1 MKIPQFEMMNSFI
14 SIRSLTAVLAA
25 TAVTFPAAVTT
36 AEPYP
41 LEYFALRE
49 VINEVTVSPEGD
61 RVAMLKI
68 LTREGNPILHIYES
82 DELEGK
88 PFVVNS
94 DPMEIM
100 TYDWASNDHI
110 VLTLR
115 QKVREQIDG
124 QNQGVYEFKIAI
136 LNLKKKAFDEFP
148 AANPVVENLLPGKPG
163 KIIISEQPGAE
174 EDLSLAKAFR
184 PRAYYEMDL
193 ERGSKKLLL
202 RGKLDVAQIEFD
214 ADGDPRIANGFDASS
229 QEYVIY
235 YREKGGKGWDDI
247 YRVHED
253 DFSLWFFNYQGLDPS
268 VPGNLVFTALNGDDK
283 VGLWSF
289 DPRAK
294 KFAEL
299 LYRRSDVDVLGVR
312 HHSNTW
318 ERPDEIVAVGYATD
332 KPHFEYFDEIEG
344 ATYRQ
349 LEELIPGAWYVTI
362 ESRSRDGDTLVAM
375 NQGPRDPGTYYLLYD
390 GEFKPVGGRQPLLEA
405 DQLAD
410 LDYLQYK
417 ARDGRDLVAYLT
429 IPNGEPPFPTIV
441 LPHGGPHVHEIVIYD
456 EWAQMLANNGYLV
469 VQPQYRMSLG
479 YGFDHFR
486 SAFREQSEGGR
497 AMQDDKDDAALT
509 LVDKGMADPERL
521 AMFGWSYGG
530 YAALVAA
537 SRTPQ
542 IYQCVI
548 AGAAVADQV
557 RQANEFP
564 NPRGTGRIFTED
576 YQYKAV
582 QPVNEVAKVNV
593 PILLVHG
600 SVDQRVRPRQ
610 AQLYLAELE
619 KQDKDYEY
627 VELDGADH
635 FYDTLFYQHQLT
647 LYENMIR
654 FLKDDCGPDGL

>member
-1 MKIPQFEMMNSFI
+1 MTPIDRRQKRRCS
-14 SIRSLTAVLAA
+14 RLLLAA
-25 TAVTFPAAVTT
+25 VAIVIANPAVAGTAAAD
-36 AEPYP
+36 PYP

-49 VINEVTVSPEGD
+49 VVNEVTVSPDGD
-61 RVAMLKI
+61 KVAMLRI
-68 LTREGNPILHIYES
+68 LSREGNPILHIYES
-82 DELEGK
+82 GDLEGK
-88 PFVVNS
+88 PFVVDS

-124 QNQGVYEFKIAI
+124 QNQGVYEYKIAI

-148 AANPVVENLLPGKPG
+148 AADPVVENLLPGKPG
-163 KIIISEQPGAE
+163 KVIISEQPGAE
-174 EDLSLAKAFR
+174 EDLSLEKAFR

-193 ERGSKKLLL
+193 DRGSKKLLI

-214 ADGDPRIANGFDASS
+214 ADGDPRIAHGFDAGT

-235 YREKGGKGWDDI
+235 YREKGGKGWDDV
-247 YRVHED
+247 YRVHQD
-253 DFSLWFFNYQGLDPS
+253 DFSLWFFNVPGLDPS
-268 VPGNLVFTALNGDDK
+268 VPGNLIFTALNGDDK

-289 DPRAK
+289 DPREK

-299 LYRRSDVDVLGVR
+299 LYRRSDVDVFGVR
-312 HHSNTW
+312 YHSNTW

-332 KPHFEYFDEIEG
+332 KPHFQYFDEIEG
-344 ATYRQ
+344 ATYHQ
-349 LEELIPGAWYVTI
+349 LEQLIPDAYYVTI
-362 ESRSRDGDTLVAM
+362 ESRSRDGNSLVAL
-375 NQGPRDPGTYYLLYD
+375 NQGPRDPGTYYLLHD
-390 GEFKPVGGRQPLLEA
+390 GEFKAVGSRQPLLEPER
-405 DQLAD
+405 LAD
-410 LDYLQYK
+410 LDYVHYK

-429 IPNGEPPFPTIV
+429 IPAGEPPFPTIV
-441 LPHGGPHVHEIVIYD
+441 MPHGGPHVHEIVVYD

-469 VQPQYRMSLG
+469 VQPQYRMSMG

-486 SAFREQSEGGR
+486 SAFRERSEGGR
-497 AMQDDKDDAALT
+497 AMQDDKDDAALH
-509 LVDKGMADPERL
+509 LVEKGLADPDRL

-530 YAALVAA
+530 YAALIAA

-548 AGAAVADQV
+548 AGAAVTDYV
-557 RQANEFP
+557 RQANEYP
-564 NPRGTGRIFTED
+564 NPRGTGKIFTED
-576 YQYKAV
+576 YQYKV
-582 QPVNEVAKVNV
+582 VNPVDEVAKINV

-619 KQDKDYEY
+619 KNDKSIQY

-635 FYDTLFYQHQLT
+635 FYDTLYYRHQIR
-647 LYENMIR
+647 LYESMIG
-654 FLKDDCGPDGL
+654 FLRNDCGPDGL